1 MPQDFSGR
9 AAENPHNQPPP
20 AAPQHLI
27 WNEENA
33 AKPMTEPSTLKQ
45 RSSCRLAS
53 SLDLLGDKWTL
64 LIVRDLIYFG
74 PATFKKFTQSAEHIQ
89 TNTLTDRLKKLED
102 HGIIEKRPYQERPV
116 RYEYA
121 LTDKGLSLILG
132 HEASPSGARNTSMPT
147 ETIVATE
154 NGVEKMTRPVSVDP
168 ALLLDS

>member
-1 MPQDFSGR
+1 
-9 AAENPHNQPPP
+9 
-20 AAPQHLI
+20 
-27 WNEENA
+27 
-33 AKPMTEPSTLKQ
+33 MTEPSTLKQ
-45 RSSCRLAS
+45 RSSCPLAS

-74 PATFKKFTQSAEHIQ
+74 PSTFKKFTQSAEHIQ
-89 TNTLTDRLKKLED
+89 TNTRTDRLKKLED

-121 LTDKGLSLILG
+121 LTEKGLSLIPVMKALTLWG
-132 HEASPSGARNTSMPT
+132 QKHIDAT